1 MLDRIKH
8 NFSRHSFFFIGYF
21 FFLILISGILF
32 FFDKKESS
40 YWVNQHGQEVF
51 DTFFKFITYLGDGW
65 FAVVVILFLFLL
77 SPKIKF
83 GFYGIVAFVFTAL
96 ITQFSKRVLF
106 ADSLR
111 PSNEYYREFKAGLWR
126 QIDGVELL
134 GNNSFPSGH
143 ATCAFS
149 VFCLLAL
156 ISNNKYWGVFLFI
169 LAFLAAF
176 SRVYLSQHFL
186 EDIFVGSLIGCVGT
200 LLIYSFLENLRWPKW
215 TNKSIIKRIISK

>member
-1 MLDRIKH
+1 M
-8 NFSRHSFFFIGYF
+8 SC
-21 FFLILISGILF
+21 ILF
-32 FFDKKESS
+32 FFEKKESS
-40 YWVNQHGQEVF
+40 YWINKHGQDTF

-83 GFYGIVAFVFTAL
+83 GFYGLIAFVLTAL

-111 PSNEYYREFKAGLWR
+111 PSMEYYREFKAGMWR

-143 ATCAFS
+143 ATSAFS
-149 VFCLLAL
+149 VFCLLVL
-156 ISNNKYWGVFLFI
+156 VSNNKSWGFPLFV
-169 LAFLAAF
+169 LASLAAF
-176 SRVYLSQHFL
+176 SRVYLAQHFL
-186 EDIFVGSLIGCVGT
+186 EDVFVGSIIGCIGT
-200 LLIYSFLENLRWPKW
+200 LIIYSFLENLNWPKW
-215 TNKSIIKRIISK
+215 ANRQMLNRNS

>member
-21 FFLILISGILF
+21 FFLISIAGILF

-40 YWVNQHGQEVF
+40 YWINQHGQENF

-65 FAVVVILFLFLL
+65 FAVVVILFLLLL

-83 GFYGIVAFVFTAL
+83 GFYGIVAVVFTAL

-111 PSNEYYREFKAGLWR
+111 PSIEYYREFKAGLWR

-143 ATCAFS
+143 ATSAFS
-149 VFCLLAL
+149 VFL
-156 ISNNKYWGVFLFI
+156 IV
-169 LAFLAAF
+169 A
-176 SRVYLSQHFL
+176 V
-186 EDIFVGSLIGCVGT
+186 
-200 LLIYSFLENLRWPKW
+200 SFLKKNKVLLFRSSFSLKRLLRD
-215 TNKSIIKRIISK
+215 S